1 MQVVG
6 CDLVEAKAAVSDG
19 LHTLKVGKG
28 DGDVNRVDVKL
39 LQFEV
44 EVPPV
49 FILDDQRVTRF
60 VYFVFRSFPIRAT
73 QVYSVTVALAYGGI
87 EGAAEVD
94 GVKVAQVCID
104 YAGVRRFTIAALQ
117 SIAGH
122 DPRVAVGITVVHIVS
137 DEHGELFIHD
147 KRVVEGNVQRN
158 VELLVAE
165 DGVFS
170 KTYLRIE
177 SEDGILL
184 GHSISHHF
192 SVLDRLRAGASP
204 GPVSFFHHNMLTLVT
219 AE

>member
-87 EGAAEVD
+87 EGARSEE
-94 GVKVAQVCID
+94 
-104 YAGVRRFTIAALQ
+104 RR
-117 SIAGH
+117 
-122 DPRVAVGITVVHIVS
+122 VGK
-137 DEHGELFIHD
+137 EW
-147 KRVVEGNVQRN
+147 R
-158 VELLVAE
+158 
-165 DGVFS
+165 
-170 KTYLRIE
+170 
-177 SEDGILL
+177 
-184 GHSISHHF
+184 
-192 SVLDRLRAGASP
+192 
-204 GPVSFFHHNMLTLVT
+204 
-219 AE
+219 